1 MRREEAIDI
10 MTNTV
15 IVMNTKLGITNGV
28 PADQIESTL
37 SQMRPELN
45 KVNALIFDA
54 MYDSGIIN
62 LHS

>member
-1 MRREEAIDI
+1 MRREEAIAL

-28 PADQIESTL
+28 PQDQIDQTL
-37 SQMRPELN
+37 AQMKPELD
-45 KVNALIFDA
+45 KVNELIFDA

>member
-1 MRREEAIDI
+1 MRREEAIAL

-28 PADQIESTL
+28 SQDQIDQTL
-37 SQMRPELN
+37 AQMKPELD
-45 KVNALIFDA
+45 KVNELIFDA

>member
-1 MRREEAIDI
+1 
-10 MTNTV
+10 MTDTV

-28 PADQIESTL
+28 PADQIESTM